1 MEEKVILQ
9 VEVQGDKANQGL
21 KNVDTSL
28 NNAKKSAN
36 NTKDSVKQLDDAL
49 DNIPGAAGN
58 AAQGLKG
65 LLGQFKALVATP
77 IGLAITA
84 VAAAIGL
91 LYKGLSAL
99 NPVVD
104 LFEDTMSG
112 LSSVINAVSFN
123 IGNFVMGSKDAS
135 LSMQDAYKY
144 GVQASQ
150 SMRDYE
156 DSMKDL
162 NLQNAIFDR
171 QIDVLIRKAKN
182 QALSE
187 KERNAL
193 LQQALDLQKKQILR
207 NREVAK
213 QEGEAIAFRVKSQGG
228 SFKQLMDIQKGASIA
243 SMNIQSKSLED
254 LLFQYQEYVA
264 KRISLEGSYE
274 IKRERINNAIEASNI
289 KAEKVKTENVLSEE
303 DKRLLAVEEKRGEF
317 NRRFMQ
323 SKFDMEVKETEERE
337 RRQQEEIDAEKQREN
352 ELIDIAAQGAK
363 AREEIAEL
371 EYQGRVQILN
381 SLSGALSGFAQL
393 AGEQTKEG
401 KALAVASALI
411 NTYLAATQVLRDP
424 TLPTIAKGFAV
435 AGIIA
440 SGLANVKKIQEV
452 SASGSNS
459 GSGGG
464 GSTPQAPIVR
474 PSSSFTQLGNSEPIR
489 TTSEGEKVKVYVT
502 ESDITATQEKVGS
515 IKAKATIE

>member
-1 MEEKVILQ
+1 MEEKVILK
-9 VEVQGDKANQGL
+9 VEVQGEKANQGL
-21 KNVDTSL
+21 KDVDNSL
-28 NNAKKSAN
+28 NNAKKGADNARGSIEG
-36 NTKDSVKQLDDAL
+36 LDDAL
-49 DNIPGAAGN
+49 DNIPGAAGE
-58 AAQGLKG
+58 AAQGVKG

-77 IGLAITA
+77 IGIAITA
-84 VAAAIGL
+84 IAAAIGL

-104 LFEDTMSG
+104 AFEDIMGG
-112 LSSVINAVSFN
+112 LGSVINAVSFN
-123 IGNFVMGSKDAS
+123 IGNFVTGSKEAS

-144 GVQASQ
+144 GVQATQ

-193 LQQALDLQKKQILR
+193 LQKAIDLQEKQILV

-213 QEGEAIAFRVKSQGG
+213 QEGEALAFRIKSQGG

-243 SMNIQSKSLED
+243 GMNIQSKALED

-274 IKRERINNAIEASNI
+274 IKRERINNAIESNNI
-289 KAEKVKTENVLSEE
+289 KAEKVKTERVLSEAEKRADFDRKYLASKIKLDREQDEDE
-303 DKRLLAVEEKRGEF
+303 DKRQK
-317 NRRFMQ
+317 
-323 SKFDMEVKETEERE
+323 DRE
-337 RRQQEEIDAEKQREN
+337 QKQQEEIDAEKEREN
-352 ELIDIAAQGAK
+352 ELVDIASKGAK
-363 AREEIAEL
+363 ARAEIAEL
-371 EYQGRVQILN
+371 EYQGRVNILN
-381 SLSGALSGFAQL
+381 ALSGALSGFAQL

-401 KALAVASALI
+401 KALATASALI

-424 TLPTIAKGFAV
+424 LLPTVAKGFAV

-440 SGLANVKKIQEV
+440 SGLANVKRIQAV
-452 SASGSNS
+452 NTNGSN
-459 GSGGG
+459 SGGG
-464 GSTPQAPIVR
+464 GSPTIAAPIVR
-474 PSSSFTQLGNSEPIR
+474 PSSSFTQLGNTEPIR
-489 TTSEGEKVKVYVT
+489 TTNEGGKVKVFVT
-502 ESDITATQEKVGS
+502 ESDITSTQEKVGS
-515 IKAKATIE
+515 IKAKATIQ

>member
-36 NTKDSVKQLDDAL
+36 STKDSVKQLDDAL

-123 IGNFVMGSKDAS
+123 IGNFVTGSKDAS

-182 QALSE
+182 QSLSE

-193 LQQALDLQKKQILR
+193 LQQALDLQEKQILR

-289 KAEKVKTENVLSEE
+289 KAEKVKQETKLSDE
-303 DKRLLAVEEKRGEF
+303 GGH
-317 NRRFMQ
+317 RF
-323 SKFDMEVKETEERE
+323 
-337 RRQQEEIDAEKQREN
+337 
-352 ELIDIAAQGAK
+352 
-363 AREEIAEL
+363 
-371 EYQGRVQILN
+371 
-381 SLSGALSGFAQL
+381 
-393 AGEQTKEG
+393 
-401 KALAVASALI
+401 
-411 NTYLAATQVLRDP
+411 
-424 TLPTIAKGFAV
+424 
-435 AGIIA
+435 
-440 SGLANVKKIQEV
+440 
-452 SASGSNS
+452 
-459 GSGGG
+459 
-464 GSTPQAPIVR
+464 
-474 PSSSFTQLGNSEPIR
+474 
-489 TTSEGEKVKVYVT
+489 
-502 ESDITATQEKVGS
+502 
-515 IKAKATIE
+515 